1 MNEVFNTVFS
11 LFTVVFSLFITR
23 IVCCIV
29 YHFVVS
35 VIGFEI
41 QFFLRDC
48 VKTWARVV
56 YKMATGYHPLDTVCI
71 FNLLELLRVYFR
83 LQKRHGPKL
92 FAYVFGYYIF

>member
-48 VKTWARVV
+48 VKTWADSSARVV
-56 YKMATGYHPLDTVCI
+56 YKMATVNPR
-71 FNLLELLRVYFR
+71 LEDNA
-83 LQKRHGPKL
+83 L
-92 FAYVFGYYIF
+92 FVFV